1 MATNNSINSQ
11 DPIQVSKGGTG
22 LNTVAQGDLLIAS
35 ALNTL
40 ASLPKN
46 TTATRYLSNTGV
58 NNAPAYAQV
67 DLSNGVTGTL
77 PIANGGTGVTTGA
90 FTSTVTQ
97 VFTASGTYT
106 PTSGMKFCIIE
117 VCGAGGGG
125 GGSST
130 TTGSTSSSA
139 GGGGGGGYA
148 RKTVSSAT
156 IGASQTVTIGS
167 GGSAGVANG
176 ANGGTGGT
184 TSVGSIVSA
193 TGGVGALTSGA
204 VTPPSQGGEGGSG
217 GAGSSGD
224 FNITGSD
231 GFVGNNFGTNQY
243 NQNGG
248 MGGSSYFAGNK
259 KALAANPG
267 ATGYSYGGG
276 GSGGSNHA
284 STAGQN
290 GGAGAPGIV
299 IITEFIA

>member
-1 MATNNSINSQ
+1 MPTNNAINSNI
-11 DPIQVSKGGTG
+11 PIEISKGGTG
-22 LNTVAQGDLLIAS
+22 S
-35 ALNTL
+35 
-40 ASLPKN
+40 
-46 TTATRYLSNTGV
+46 
-58 NNAPAYAQV
+58 
-67 DLSNGVTGTL
+67 
-77 PIANGGTGVTTGA
+77 TTGA

-156 IGASQTVTIGS
+156 IGASQTVTVGT
-167 GGSAGVANG
+167 GGTAGVGNG

-276 GSGGSNHA
+276 GSGGSNQA

-299 IITEFIA
+299 IITEFIV